1 MADDDDIEALLR
13 EIDAMNSG
21 SAAPS
26 GSPGR
31 EVVPAKSGKEAM
43 SPDEE
48 SKRSSR
54 VTWMLIAAG
63 GSGAIGAILGF
74 FLWIFPGVSPLAT
87 GLGAALGGALTAL
100 IGGAPKWLR
109 D

>member
-21 SAAPS
+21 STASA
-26 GSPGR
+26 GK
-31 EVVPAKSGKEAM
+31 EAVPAKKRKEAAE
-43 SPDEE
+43 SPDE
-48 SKRSSR
+48 SKRSAR
-54 VTWMLIAAG
+54 VTWMLISAAG
-63 GSGAIGAILGF
+63 SGVIGAVLGTL
-74 FLWIFPGVSPLAT
+74 LWLIPGVSPLAT